1 MGAGSSASAKYV
13 VNEIK
18 ATSRE
23 GLAIACADLS
33 TQEKEKLLE
42 VLPQAADSAGRPK
55 AEVGHESWSGRVRVP
70 EVYLDRGTAIAD
82 TAKRAITVTQVEA
95 FGHQISESLL
105 VLVHTT
111 KIEDHVSISETS
123 PETCLCHEKGLRA
136 LESLASMFHSCS
148 SSATQRPRR
157 R

>member
-1 MGAGSSASAKYV
+1 MGAGCSASVKNS
-13 VNEIK
+13 VNKRK

-82 TAKRAITVTQVEA
+82 TAKRAITVTQV
-95 FGHQISESLL
+95 
-105 VLVHTT
+105 
-111 KIEDHVSISETS
+111 
-123 PETCLCHEKGLRA
+123 
-136 LESLASMFHSCS
+136 
-148 SSATQRPRR
+148 
-157 R
+157 